1 MNENKK
7 NRFQKYKK
15 YEDRFRPIKIGLLGD
30 EKVGKTSILN
40 SFLDFEFQDNY
51 LQTIWNEKFE
61 KKVNLESGRE
71 IKLVIFDI
79 SGQKRFRSAALRAGR
94 NAEGILL
101 VFDITD
107 KNSFDN
113 IENWLEEIKDEFGKE
128 PIIILFG
135 NKVDEDKE
143 KWKISIEEIEGLS
156 KKYNWDYFLISA
168 KNGIGINEGFS
179 SLVNKIYNKRIEK

>member
-1 MNENKK
+1 MGLKMSKKNRCMNENKK
-7 NRFQKYKK
+7 NCFQKYKK

-51 LQTIWNEKFE
+51 LQTIGNEKFE
-61 KKVNLESGRE
+61 KKVNLESARE
-71 IKLVIFDI
+71 IKLVIFDV
-79 SGQKRFRSAALRAGR
+79 SGQKRFRSAALRAVR

-113 IENWLEEIKDEFGKE
+113 IEKWLEEIKDEFEKE

-143 KWKISIEEIEGLS
+143 KWKISIEEIEGV
-156 KKYNWDYFLISA
+156 A
-168 KNGIGINEGFS
+168 KNIIGIIF
-179 SLVNKIYNKRIEK
+179 